1 MKHFSK
7 LLFLCPFLF
16 LLLFQ
21 NGISSCTKDPIH
33 VTDTVI
39 KKDTIIKIDTI
50 VKKDTVLTT
59 QILTSHP
66 WKVLEERGVHGGA
79 IIYYY
84 RGGTNNTQSF
94 DNEFVTFNAN
104 NTGVLTI
111 NSGNTYNFTWSFAN
125 PENTKLTWTLLNTPA
140 TYTITWEN
148 IRYKNGNLNHDQYF
162 TDGNTGQNSHT
173 QQIRMPK

>member
-1 MKHFSK
+1 MKHIAKMMLISP
-7 LLFLCPFLF
+7 LVLVLFLHT
-16 LLLFQ
+16 
-21 NGISSCTKDPIH
+21 GVTSCTKEKI
-33 VTDTVI
+33 VTDTIVKTDTII
-39 KKDTIIKIDTI
+39 KKDTA
-50 VKKDTVLTT
+50 LTA

-66 WKVLEERGVHGGA
+66 WKILEERGVQGSA
-79 IIYYY
+79 IIYYL

-94 DNEFVTFNAN
+94 DNEYITFNSN

-111 NSGNTYNFTWSFAN
+111 NSGGQYNFTWAFAN
-125 PENTKLTWTLLNTPA
+125 SDNTKLTWTVVNTPS

-162 TDGNTGQNSHT
+162 TDGNTGVNSHS

>member
-1 MKHFSK
+1 MKHISK
-7 LLFLCPFLF
+7 LLLLAPFAF

-21 NGISSCTKDPIH
+21 NGVTSCTKDPIH
-33 VTDTVI
+33 LT
-39 KKDTIIKIDTI
+39 DTI
-50 VKKDTVLTT
+50 VKKDTMLTT

-66 WKVLEERGVHGGA
+66 WKVFEERGVHGGA
-79 IIYYY
+79 IIYYL

-94 DNEFVTFNAN
+94 DNENVAFNSN

-111 NSGNTYNFTWSFAN
+111 NNGTQYNFTWSFGNAD
-125 PENTKLTWTLLNTPA
+125 NTKLTWTLLNTPA

-162 TDGNTGQNSHT
+162 TDGNTGENSHT